1 MAKPNPDDRRYSE
14 EHEWAQDNGD
24 GTITMGITD
33 HAQEL
38 LTDIVYVELPEM
50 GKKVKQLEPVAV
62 VESVKSVSD
71 VYSPVSGEVV
81 EINEILEDQ
90 PELINKDAFG
100 EGWIAKIKMDDPAEL
115 DNLMDAA
122 GYTALVEEE
131 EH

>member
-38 LTDIVYVELPEM
+38 LTDIVFVELPEM

-81 EINEILEDQ
+81 EVNEILEDQ
-90 PELINKDAFG
+90 PELINQDAFG

-115 DNLMDAA
+115 DNLMDAV
-122 GYTALVEEE
+122 GYTALIEEE

>member
-1 MAKPNPDDRRYSE
+1 MAKPNPDDRMYSE

-50 GKKVKQLEPVAV
+50 GKKVKQTEPVAV

-90 PELINKDAFG
+90 PELINQDAFG
-100 EGWIAKIKMDDPAEL
+100 EGWIAKIKMDDSAEL

-122 GYTALVEEE
+122 AYTVLAEAE